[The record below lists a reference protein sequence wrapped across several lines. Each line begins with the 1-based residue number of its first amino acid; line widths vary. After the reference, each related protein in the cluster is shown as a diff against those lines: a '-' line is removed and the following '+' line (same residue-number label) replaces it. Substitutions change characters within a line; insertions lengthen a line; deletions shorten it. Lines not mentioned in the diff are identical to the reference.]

1 MKNQK
6 DNSVEVVNFFK
17 SWFDEKVNTITGA
30 ANSGAESISFTAD
43 GEEFANIKGRDK
55 DMFLLG
61 LKASIHCIG
70 KFPIS
75 MTAADGISLIETS
88 DSQRLEFLIQN
99 RLRIEK
105 WNIAPE
111 TEKYYVY
118 NDEDDLVAD
127 AFTSREAI
135 DLAIQKYEEA
145 TNDQC

>member
-17 SWFDEKVNTITGA
+17 SWFDEIVNTITGA
-30 ANSGAESISFTAD
+30 AESDAKTISFTAA

-61 LKASIHCIG
+61 MKSAVHCIG
-70 KFPIS
+70 KFPFS
-75 MTAADGISLIETS
+75 MTGADGASLIETS

-145 TNDQC
+145 NNDQC